1 MRLTVYQCKEDLS
14 DDPNY
19 VGTLAILKY
28 CRIPHDVVVN
38 VRETMVRAHGKVNP
52 SCGFVVAVP
61 EQLKPKYAI
70 TNCMQLAS
78 WINEYG
84 FTPL

>member
-1 MRLTVYQCKEDLS
+1 MRLTVYQVKEDMW

-19 VGTLAILKY
+19 VGTLAILTY
-28 CRIPHDVVVN
+28 CMIPHDLVVDI
-38 VRETMVRAHGKVNP
+38 RETMIRARGKVNP
-52 SCGFVVAVP
+52 SCGFVIEVP
-61 EQLKPKYAI
+61 TQLKPNYAI
-70 TNCMQLAS
+70 TNCMQLAR